1 MNPLIES
8 ARTVVERHSA
18 KVLDNETGAIT
29 THDPCDDLDG
39 VEEVV
44 LLDAFSAGMVCQ
56 VWDALSERSR
66 ERWPELIRRLG
77 CAEFVC
83 RLWELVGK
91 VNG

>member
-44 LLDAFSAGMVCQ
+44 LLDAFSAGM
-56 VWDALSERSR
+56 LSERSR